1 MIGYVTLGTNDMPA
15 AAAFYDALLGELG
28 AGRFI
33 ETDRLIAW
41 GVAPGQPMLAV
52 CMPWDGKPAS
62 VGNGQMVALAAGS
75 EENVRKLHGRALE
88 LGAINEGDPGERMQ
102 GFYGGYFRDPDGNK
116 LVAFTM
122 G

>member
-1 MIGYVTLGTNDMPA
+1 MIGYVTLGTNDLES
-15 AAAFYDALLGELG
+15 AAAFYDALLGEFD
-28 AGRFI
+28 ASRFLQNERMI
-33 ETDRLIAW
+33 VWAT
-41 GVAPGQPMLAV
+41 APGQPMLAV
-52 CMPWDGKPAS
+52 CTPWDGEPAS

-75 EENVRKLHGRALE
+75 EENVRKLHRKALD
-88 LGAINEGDPGERMQ
+88 LGAANEGDPGERMQ